1 MRPRTHKAF
10 TNQNR
15 KTNRNHGEVFGSRKG
30 KILTPSRER
39 ASTARKGERSRSFLH
54 RSMGSSAEI
63 RDPIHGY
70 IFANAQEREVI
81 DTSIV
86 QRLRRIRQL
95 AGCHL
100 VYPGG
105 QHSRFEHV
113 IGCMFL
119 AGRVGAVLESREFG
133 FGRESTLKL
142 RIAALLHDVG
152 HGPFSHMFEEVLAGK
167 TDVTHED
174 MTQRIIRGTEIGDI
188 LRSHGFSKS
197 EISDLAVGKSK
208 KEKRFMNEV
217 IGGGLSVDI
226 MDYLLRDSY
235 FTGVEYGK
243 VDIHRIINS
252 FQVVGQELAISQ
264 AAVFAFEAL
273 MISRYQMFRAVY
285 FHRTVRAAEL
295 MLIKSMILAD
305 KALNLTDL
313 SLPNYLSLTDE
324 ITLERIMTVDPA
336 GDKELKLAK
345 KLAIDYQ
352 RRRLLKCVFEQTVQM
367 RDSFLSSIFNQRRF
381 RESLEAQIADRAG
394 VDIGDVWVDV
404 PTAPSVPVSSARESF
419 KEITVVRAGHENE
432 RERSRSRPPQSY
444 TIGIRE
450 LPLIGTISGYMDIMR
465 VYTTPENR
473 NRVKRAAESVL
484 LREGYE
490 SKVSM

>member
-1 MRPRTHKAF
+1 MKLERGKIPAP
-10 TNQNR
+10 
-15 KTNRNHGEVFGSRKG
+15 SRK
-30 KILTPSRER
+30 
-39 ASTARKGERSRSFLH
+39 RKPTKRSRRPQLESD
-54 RSMGSSAEI
+54 GAEI

-70 IFANAQEREVI
+70 IFANSLEREVI
-81 DTSIV
+81 DTSV
-86 QRLRRIRQL
+86 LQRLRRIRQL

-100 VYPGG
+100 IYPGG

-119 AGRVGAVLESREFG
+119 AGRVGGVLESRGFG
-133 FGRESTLKL
+133 FEKESTLKL
-142 RIAALLHDVG
+142 RISALLHDVG

-174 MTQRIIRGTEIGDI
+174 MSERIIRGTEVGDI
-188 LRSHGFSKS
+188 LGSHGFSKS
-197 EISDLAVGKSK
+197 EISKLAVGKSTS
-208 KEKRFMNEV
+208 EKTFMNEV

-243 VDIHRIINS
+243 VDVHRIINS

-324 ITLERIMTVDPA
+324 ITLQRIMNLDPA

-367 RDSFLSSIFNQRRF
+367 RDGFLSSIFNQRSF
-381 RESLEAQIADRAG
+381 REGLEAQIADRAG
-394 VDIGDVWVDV
+394 VDIADVWVDV

-419 KEITVVRAGHENE
+419 REVTIVRAGHENE
-432 RERSRSRPPQSY
+432 SNRTRKNVPQSY
-444 TIGIRE
+444 TLGIRE
-450 LPLIGTISGYMDIMR
+450 LPLVGTLSGYMDIMR
-465 VYTTPENR
+465 VYSTLENR
-473 NRVKRAAESVL
+473 ARVKKAAESVL

>member
-1 MRPRTHKAF
+1 LATTRKISACRDHKS
-10 TNQNR
+10 R
-15 KTNRNHGEVFGSRKG
+15 RN
-30 KILTPSRER
+30 RER
-39 ASTARKGERSRSFLH
+39 QP
-54 RSMGSSAEI
+54 SSAEI

-70 IFANAQEREVI
+70 IYANALEREVI
-81 DTSIV
+81 DTSTL

-119 AGRVGAVLESREFG
+119 AGRVGNVLESRGIG
-133 FGRESTLKL
+133 FERESTLKL
-142 RIAALLHDVG
+142 RIAALLHDIG
-152 HGPFSHMFEEVLAGK
+152 HGPFSHMFEEVLAQN

-174 MTQRIIRGTEIGDI
+174 MSQRIVRETEIGDI
-188 LRSHGFSKS
+188 LAEHGFSKN
-197 EISDLAVGKSK
+197 EISELAVGKSK
-208 KEKRFMNEV
+208 REKRFMNEV

-243 VDIHRIINS
+243 VDVHRIINS
-252 FQVVGQELAISQ
+252 FQVVGNELAISQ

-273 MISRYQMFRAVY
+273 MISRYEMFRAVY

-295 MLIKSMILAD
+295 MLIKSMSLAD

-324 ITLERIMTVDPA
+324 ITLYRISNLDP
-336 GDKELKLAK
+336 GSDKDLKLAK

-367 RDSFLSSIFNQRRF
+367 RDNFLNSIFNQRGF
-381 RESLEAQIADRAG
+381 RESLEAQIADRAN

-419 KEITVVRAGHENE
+419 REITVVKSAIEGEI
-432 RERSRSRPPQSY
+432 SRGKLRRPIDLQAYSL
-444 TIGIRE
+444 GISQ
-450 LPLIGTISGYMDIMR
+450 LPLIGTLAGYMDVMR
-465 VYTTPENR
+465 VYTTAENR
-473 NRVKRAAESVL
+473 SKVKKATESVL
-484 LREGYE
+484 MKEDYS

>member
-1 MRPRTHKAF
+1 MSPR
-10 TNQNR
+10 N
-15 KTNRNHGEVFGSRKG
+15 SW
-30 KILTPSRER
+30 ILP
-39 ASTARKGERSRSFLH
+39 RSRRRNGNL
-54 RSMGSSAEI
+54 RDQLSSAEI

-70 IFANAQEREVI
+70 IYANALERKII
-81 DTSIV
+81 DTATL

-119 AGRVGAVLESREFG
+119 AGRVGGILESRNSG
-133 FGRESTLKL
+133 FKKEMTEKIRVS
-142 RIAALLHDVG
+142 ALLHDVG
-152 HGPFSHMFEEVLAGK
+152 HGPFSHMFEEVLAEK

-174 MTQRIIRGTEIGDI
+174 MSQRIIRETEIGDI
-188 LRSHGFSKS
+188 LESHGFSRLRIS
-197 EISDLAVGKSK
+197 ELAVGKSS
-208 KEKRFMNEV
+208 KEMKFMNEI

-243 VDIHRIINS
+243 VDVHRIINS
-252 FQVVGQELAISQ
+252 FRVVQGKLAISQ

-273 MISRYQMFRAVY
+273 MISRYEMFRAVY

-295 MLIKSMILAD
+295 MLIKSMSLAD
-305 KALNLTDL
+305 KELNLTDL

-324 ITLERIMTVDPA
+324 ITLYRISKIEPGSDR
-336 GDKELKLAK
+336 ELKLAR

-352 RRRLLKCVFEQTVQM
+352 RRKLLKCVFEQTVQR
-367 RDSFLSSIFNQRRF
+367 RDSFLTSIFNQRSF
-381 RESLEAQIADRAG
+381 RENLAGQIAERAK
-394 VDIGDVWVDV
+394 VDISDVFVDV
-404 PTAPSVPVSSARESF
+404 PTAPSVPISSAREVF
-419 KEITVVRAGHENE
+419 KGITVVKGGLEDE
-432 RERSRSRPPQSY
+432 GKGKDIPSY
-444 TIGIRE
+444 ELGIAE
-450 LPLIGTISGYMDIMR
+450 LPLLGTIAGYMDVMR
-465 VYTTPENR
+465 VYTSPES
-473 NRVKRAAESVL
+473 RVKVKKATETVFRK
-484 LREGYE
+484 EGFE

>member
-1 MRPRTHKAF
+1 PA
-10 TNQNR
+10 NL
-15 KTNRNHGEVFGSRKG
+15 RNHF
-30 KILTPSRER
+30 
-39 ASTARKGERSRSFLH
+39 
-54 RSMGSSAEI
+54 SSAEI

-70 IFANAQEREVI
+70 IYANALERRII
-81 DTSIV
+81 DTATF

-119 AGRVGAVLESREFG
+119 AGRVGGVLESRKSG
-133 FGRESTLKL
+133 FKQETTDKIRVS
-142 RIAALLHDVG
+142 ALLHDVG

-174 MTQRIIRGTEIGDI
+174 MSQKIIRETEIGDI
-188 LRSHGFSKS
+188 LESHGFSRAR
-197 EISDLAVGKSK
+197 ISDLAVGKST
-208 KEKRFMNEV
+208 KEMEFMNDI

-243 VDIHRIINS
+243 VDVHRIINS
-252 FQVVGQELAISQ
+252 FRVVERKLAISQ

-273 MISRYQMFRAVY
+273 MISRYEMFRAVY

-295 MLIKSMILAD
+295 MLIKSMSLAD
-305 KALNLTDL
+305 KELNLTDL
-313 SLPNYLSLTDE
+313 SLSNYLSLTDE
-324 ITLERIMTVDPA
+324 ITLHRISNIEPR
-336 GDKELKLAK
+336 GDKELRLAK

-352 RRRLLKCVFEQTVQM
+352 KRKLLKCVFEQTVQR
-367 RDSFLSSIFNQRRF
+367 RDSFLTSIFNQRSF
-381 RESLEAQIADRAG
+381 RETLAGQIAERAK
-394 VDIGDVWVDV
+394 VDISDVFVDV
-404 PTAPSVPVSSARESF
+404 PTAPSVPISSARETF
-419 KEITVVRAGHENE
+419 KGITVVKGGLEDEGHGKDI
-432 RERSRSRPPQSY
+432 PSY
-444 TIGIRE
+444 ELGIGE
-450 LPLIGTISGYMDIMR
+450 LPLLGTIAGYMDVLR
-465 VYTTPENR
+465 VYTSVESR
-473 NRVKRAAESVL
+473 ARVKKATETVFRK
-484 LREGYE
+484 EGFE

>member
-1 MRPRTHKAF
+1 MPRKSKKPVDRPKRVYQS
-10 TNQNR
+10 NN
-15 KTNRNHGEVFGSRKG
+15 
-30 KILTPSRER
+30 L
-39 ASTARKGERSRSFLH
+39 ST
-54 RSMGSSAEI
+54 SAEI

-70 IFANAQEREVI
+70 IYANALERELI
-81 DTSIV
+81 DTSTL

-119 AGRVGAVLESREFG
+119 AGRVGNVLESRRFG
-133 FGRESTLKL
+133 FERDSTLKL

-152 HGPFSHMFEEVLAGK
+152 HGPFSHMFEEVLAQK

-174 MTQRIIRGTEIGDI
+174 LSQRIIRETEIGDI
-188 LRSHGFSKS
+188 ISSHGFSKP
-197 EISDLAVGKSK
+197 EISELAVGKSRR
-208 KEKRFMNEV
+208 ERRFMNDV

-243 VDIHRIINS
+243 VDVHRIINS
-252 FQVVGQELAISQ
+252 FQVVDQGLAISQ

-273 MISRYQMFRAVY
+273 MISRYEMFRAVY

-295 MLIKSMILAD
+295 MLIKSMSLAD
-305 KALNLTDL
+305 KVLNLTDL

-324 ITLERIMTVDPA
+324 ITLHRIMNIDP
-336 GDKELKLAK
+336 GSDRELKLAK

-367 RDSFLSSIFNQRRF
+367 RDSFLNSIFNQRGF
-381 RESLEAQIADRAG
+381 RETLEARIAERAG
-394 VDIGDVWVDV
+394 VELSDVWVDV

-419 KEITVVRAGHENE
+419 KEITVVKGGQDIELGRKRKRNSHLH
-432 RERSRSRPPQSY
+432 SY
-444 TIGIRE
+444 SLGISE
-450 LPLIGTISGYMDIMR
+450 LPLIGTIAGYMDIMR
-465 VYTTPENR
+465 VYTTAESR
-473 NRVKRAAESVL
+473 NSVRRATESVL
-484 LREGYE
+484 LKDDFV